1 MTSKIRI
8 HFLGTADAIPSERRN
23 HLAMLLSY
31 EGENILFDC
40 GEGTQRQIRK
50 AKLNPCKITKI
61 IISHWHGDHVLG
73 LAGLLSTLSMSGYN
87 KTLKIYGPK
96 GFKRNFE
103 DMQRL
108 FHFEKNYPISIE
120 EVSGKFF
127 ENEDFYLEASPAEH
141 TIPCNSYSFT
151 EKSTIRIDKEKLKK
165 YKIKEGPHLQQIKN
179 GKDIVYEGKKYKA
192 KDLTFEEKSKKVCF
206 IVDTRYKKEF
216 SEFAKDSDLLITE
229 STFSSEL
236 ETEAKEKMHLTSKQ
250 AAEIAKKSKS
260 KKLVLIHL
268 SARYERNPKQIL
280 EEAKKVFKETVI
292 VKDLDILEI

>member
-1 MTSKIRI
+1 MTSKIKI

-61 IISHWHGDHVLG
+61 LISHWHGDHVLG

-87 KTLKIYGPK
+87 KTLNIYGPK

-103 DMQRL
+103 DMLRL
-108 FHFEKNYPISIE
+108 FHFEKNYPINVE

-141 TIPCNSYSFT
+141 TIPCNSYNFV
-151 EKSTIRIDKEKLKK
+151 EKSTIRINKEKLKK

-179 GKDIVYEGKKYKA
+179 GKDITYEGKKYKA
-192 KDLTFEEKSKKVCF
+192 KDLTFEEESKKICF
-206 IVDTRYKKEF
+206 IVDTRYKKELY
-216 SEFAKDSDLLITE
+216 EFAKDSDLLITE
-229 STFSSEL
+229 STFSAEL

-292 VKDLDILEI
+292 VKDLDVLEL